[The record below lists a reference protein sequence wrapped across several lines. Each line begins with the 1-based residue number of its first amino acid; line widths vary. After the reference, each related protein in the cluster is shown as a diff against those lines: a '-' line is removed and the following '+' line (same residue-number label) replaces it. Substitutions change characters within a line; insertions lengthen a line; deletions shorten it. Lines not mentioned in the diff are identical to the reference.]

1 MASATLQRGTTRSR
15 PEFAVD
21 GNLAYNTGMKI
32 CCWNVRRATA
42 TSGAWG
48 ILDEISPDLA
58 LLQEVGALPQFLSDK
73 YRVKMTPAVK
83 KDGTPQKFHTA
94 ILVRGEIGG
103 SIPLKTPWEWVNREL
118 EFFAGNIVACHVK
131 VNGTPLRAM
140 SVHSP
145 AWPLGSERIHGVDV
159 SVLKLKGNPKLWV
172 TEIIWAALHD
182 HSSSSEIPYVV
193 GGDLNV
199 SETFDL
205 TWGSGN
211 KEVLDRMNDLGF
223 IECLRHWKGALEP
236 TFRNPRDGKVIHQID
251 HLFVS
256 PSLKEN
262 LTACH
267 TYEPERIF
275 KQSLSDHL
283 PIIAEFEG
291 I

>member
-1 MASATLQRGTTRSR
+1 
-15 PEFAVD
+15 
-21 GNLAYNTGMKI
+21 MKI

-42 TSGAWG
+42 SSDAWG

-58 LLQEVGALPQFLSDK
+58 LLQEVGSIPQFLFDK
-73 YRVKMTPAVK
+73 YQAKIAPAVK
-83 KDGTPQKFHTA
+83 KDGAAQNFHTA
-94 ILVRGEIGG
+94 ILVRGEIGE
-103 SIPLKTPWEWVNREL
+103 SIHFRTPWEWVNREL

-145 AWPLGSERIHGVDV
+145 AWPVDAGRMRGVDV
-159 SVLKLKGNPKLWV
+159 SVLKLAGKPEIWV

-182 HSSSSEIPYVV
+182 HSSNSEIPYVV
-193 GGDLNV
+193 GGDLNA

-211 KEVLDRMNDLGF
+211 KEVLDRMAALGF
-223 IECLRHWKGALEP
+223 TECLRHSIGALEP
-236 TFRNPRDGKVIHQID
+236 TFRNPRDGKVIHKID

-256 PSLKEN
+256 ASLEEN
-262 LTACH
+262 LTRCH

-275 KQSLSDHL
+275 NQSLSDHL
-283 PIIAEFEG
+283 PIVAEFKG